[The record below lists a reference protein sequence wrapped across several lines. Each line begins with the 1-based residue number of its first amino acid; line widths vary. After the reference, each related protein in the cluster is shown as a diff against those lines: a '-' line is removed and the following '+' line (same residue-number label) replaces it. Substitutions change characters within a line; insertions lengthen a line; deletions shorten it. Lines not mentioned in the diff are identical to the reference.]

1 MQITRRDFN
10 RLSALTGIAF
20 LSRIP
25 DETHAAK
32 TPVAIVKTT
41 DRSSG
46 FRKAVEL
53 LGEPSYEGKD
63 VYLKCSYNSPDPYPA
78 TTHPEALRA
87 AVEYIKTK
95 GGRKI
100 ILAERSGMGPT
111 REVLERLKTL
121 DIIRQLGIAFLP
133 LEELAAGEWQRMDL
147 PGSHWTAGVE
157 IPVFLAQKPCIVQ
170 VCNLKTHRFG
180 GQFSA
185 SLKNSIGLI
194 AKYSSIKRHNY
205 MSELHGSRYQC
216 GMIAEVNQL
225 YSPDLIIMDAIE
237 VFVKGGPE
245 SGELAYPE
253 VVAASRDRVALDSVG
268 VALLRH
274 FGAESPLNR
283 GAIFEQEQLKRAVE
297 LGLGVKS
304 GKEIQL
310 LADDKE
316 SCSMAAQLENSLKEK
331 SL

>member
-20 LSRIP
+20 LGRIP
-25 DETHAAK
+25 EETAAGN
-32 TPVAIVKTT
+32 TPVAIVKTK
-41 DRSSG
+41 DRNSG
-46 FRKAVEL
+46 FRKALEL

-78 TTHPEALRA
+78 STHPEALRA
-87 AVEYIKTK
+87 AVECIREK
-95 GGRKI
+95 GSRKI

-111 REVLERLKTL
+111 REVLGKLKML
-121 DIIRQLGIAFLP
+121 DIIRQLGIVFLP

-147 PGSHWTAGVE
+147 PGSHWTDGVE

-180 GQFSA
+180 AQFSA

-194 AKYSSIKRHNY
+194 AKYSAIKMHNY
-205 MSELHGSRYQC
+205 MSELHGSRFQC

-225 YSPDLIIMDAIE
+225 YSPDLIVMDAIE
-237 VFVKGGPE
+237 AFVKGGPE
-245 SGELAYPE
+245 SGAVAYPE
-253 VVAASRDRVALDSVG
+253 VVAASRDRVAIDSVG

-274 FGAESPLNR
+274 YGAESPLNR
-283 GAIFEQEQLKRAVE
+283 GSIFEQEQLKRAVE

-304 GKEIQL
+304 GNEIQL
-310 LADDKE
+310 IADDKE
-316 SCSMAAQLENSLKEK
+316 SRSMAAQLENWLKEE

>member
-20 LSRIP
+20 LGRIP
-25 DETHAAK
+25 EETAAGN
-32 TPVAIVKTT
+32 TPVAIVKTK
-41 DRSSG
+41 DRNSG
-46 FRKAVEL
+46 FRKALEL

-78 TTHPEALRA
+78 STHPEALRA
-87 AVEYIKTK
+87 AVECIREK
-95 GGRKI
+95 GSRKI

-111 REVLERLKTL
+111 REVLGKLKML
-121 DIIRQLGIAFLP
+121 DIIRQLGIVFLP

-147 PGSHWTAGVE
+147 PGSHWTDGVE

-180 GQFSA
+180 AQFSA

-194 AKYSSIKRHNY
+194 AKYSAIKMHNY
-205 MSELHGSRYQC
+205 MSELHGSRFQC

-225 YSPDLIIMDAIE
+225 YSPDLIVMDAIE
-237 VFVKGGPE
+237 AFVKGGPE
-245 SGELAYPE
+245 SGAVVYPE
-253 VVAASRDRVALDSVG
+253 IVAASRDRVAIDSVG

-274 FGAESPLNR
+274 YGAESPLNR
-283 GAIFEQEQLKRAVE
+283 GSIFEQEQLKRAVE

-304 GKEIQL
+304 GNEIQL
-310 LADDKE
+310 IADDKE
-316 SCSMAAQLENSLKEK
+316 SRSMAAQLENWLKEE